1 MNSVVVTGVGIWTA
15 AGKGIAAN
23 RAALEAGES
32 GLGKLRLFDSPR
44 CGHLPV
50 AQVADLDEK
59 PRTVS
64 LGREALRQA
73 LEHAGLTT
81 DFPRLGLTP
90 GSLRIGLALG
100 TCVGGMPETETAVAQ
115 MFAGETFDEG
125 VWNRHECGFVTHALA
140 TEFALTGPVTTLST
154 ACSSSAQAIAHAAD
168 LLEVG
173 AADIMV
179 AGGADALCRLTL
191 NGFASLL
198 NVSAEGCR
206 PFDVERDG
214 MSLGEGAAF
223 LVLEKADSAA
233 RRGATPL
240 AVLAGHGNSCD
251 SHHATAPHPD
261 GLGAEA
267 AMRAALQSAGLPAS
281 AVNYVNSHGTGTVEN
296 DRAEGRALRRL
307 FGTDVPA
314 VSSTKR
320 IFGHTLGASGA
331 VEAVACILALQAGFL
346 PGDPGLRTTDPACE
360 IEPLRTTVRSSARVV
375 LSNSFGFGGNNSS
388 LCIAVGPNAT

>member
-23 RAALEAGES
+23 RAALEAGRS
-32 GLGKLRLFDSPR
+32 GLGELTLFDSPR

-50 AQVADLDEK
+50 AQVTDLEDK
-59 PRTVS
+59 PRTVA
-64 LGREALRQA
+64 LGREALREA
-73 LEHAGLTT
+73 LEHAGLTAE
-81 DFPRLGLTP
+81 FPRLGLTP
-90 GSLRIGLALG
+90 DTLRVGLALG
-100 TCVGGMPETETAVAQ
+100 TCVGGMPETETAVGQ
-115 MFAGETFDEG
+115 MFEGEKFDEG
-125 VWNRHECGFVTHALA
+125 VWNRHECGFVSHALA
-140 TEFALTGPVTTLST
+140 TEFALTGPVTTVSA
-154 ACSSSAQAIAHAAD
+154 ACSSSAQAIAHGVD

-173 AADIMV
+173 AADVMI

-198 NVSAEGCR
+198 NVSAQGCR
-206 PFDVERDG
+206 PFDAERDG

-223 LVLEKADSAA
+223 LVLERAEAA
-233 RRGATPL
+233 AGRGATPL

-267 AMRAALQSAGLPAS
+267 AMRAALRSAGLPAS
-281 AVNYVNSHGTGTVEN
+281 AVDYVNSHGTGTVEN

-307 FGTDVPA
+307 FGSDVPP

-320 IFGHTLGASGA
+320 IFGHTLGAAGA
-331 VEAVACILALQAGFL
+331 VEAVASILALRAGFL
-346 PGDPGLRTTDPACE
+346 PGDPGLRTADPACE
-360 IEPLRTTVRSSARVV
+360 IQPLRHAVRRSARIV

-388 LCIAVGPNAT
+388 LCIAVEPTQT